1 MKIAICDDSEEIRLE
16 IAELIKEQC
25 PEAAIYHFS
34 SGEVIIGSPN
44 EYDIIFL
51 DIAMG
56 GISGLEAAEL
66 LRERQEKSGGK
77 KSIIIFVTAFKEHM
91 PEAFDVNAFHYLI
104 KPPDREKLARVLE
117 RALKEANFA
126 ESTECIVIKSFG
138 KQRKLFLHDIY
149 YIESSNKK
157 TVYHTKNGIYEAYG
171 KMEELE
177 AKLSGSFYRCH
188 RCFLVNLENVSS
200 YGYDEIRTVNGERLI
215 LAKKKYP
222 DFVKAY
228 LRYAKGGGIVNV

>member
-16 IAELIKEQC
+16 IADLIKNRC
-25 PEAAIYHFS
+25 PEALITQYS
-34 SGEVIIGSPN
+34 SGEGIACSPE

-56 GISGLEAAEL
+56 GLSGLEAAKRI
-66 LRERQEKSGGK
+66 RENRIR
-77 KSIIIFVTAFKEHM
+77 KSIIIFITAFREHM
-91 PEAFDVNAFHYLI
+91 QEAFDVNAFHYLI
-104 KPPDREKLARVLE
+104 KPIDREKFADVLD
-117 RALKEANFA
+117 RALKEISFTENA
-126 ESTECIVIKSFG
+126 EYMVIKSFG
-138 KQRKLFLHDIY
+138 RQQKLFLHDIY

-157 TVYHTKNGIYEAYG
+157 AVYHTKNGIFEAYG

-177 AKLSGSFYRCH
+177 EKLGDSFYRCH
-188 RCFLVNLENVSS
+188 RCFLVNMENICS
-200 YGYDEIRTVNGERLI
+200 YGYDEIRVVNGEKLI
-215 LAKKKYP
+215 LAKKKYS